1 MPPKF
6 ASHACHS
13 GVLAA
18 RPSAVGL
25 LFVSANIRGAGK
37 PALFC
42 LLLCEARVRQLQ
54 ARPTPPLLSTLDVP
68 NLHHQVES
76 LIPSG
81 DDFIFASSASGR
93 GTESG
98 GKGSRRRDDENPGV
112 DTREIGCS
120 REASCSTVAHE
131 PTRSCRPR

>member
-1 MPPKF
+1 MHVIPVCWWRDPALLSYFSSPPT
-6 ASHACHS
+6 
-13 GVLAA
+13 
-18 RPSAVGL
+18 SAVPASRPCS
-25 LFVSANIRGAGK
+25 VSSS
-37 PALFC
+37 
-42 LLLCEARVRQLQ
+42 EARVRQL
-54 ARPTPPLLSTLDVP
+54 TPPPPPPPRLSTLDVP

-76 LIPSG
+76 LIPGG